1 MTNHPE
7 QQISAY
13 IDDELSELDRQEV
26 ANHIESCA
34 SCQRLFEELLV
45 LQSDVSQTYKMLKAP
60 NELDSRIFQAIKSE
74 PTKKGEGRGW
84 LSSVPLIALM
94 VLGALWLMTGAVI
107 LNLLSGL
114 VKFTV
119 AIVYMV
125 SHFIST
131 VPVLSGLTLVLSLI
145 VLSISGYSL
154 KRLLQTTTS

>member
-1 MTNHPE
+1 MKNHPE

-13 IDDELSELDRQEV
+13 IDDELSEQDRQEV
-26 ANHIESCA
+26 AYHIESCE
-34 SCQRLFEELLV
+34 SCLKLLEELLI
-45 LQSDVSQTYKMLKAP
+45 LQNDVSQTYKMLQAP
-60 NELDSRIFQAIKSE
+60 NELDRLIFLAIKGE
-74 PTKKGEGRGW
+74 PTKEREGRGW
-84 LSSVPLIALM
+84 LSVPLIALM
-94 VLGALWLMTGAVI
+94 VLGSLWLMTGAVI

-119 AIVYMV
+119 ALVYMV

>member
-1 MTNHPE
+1 MKNHPE

-13 IDDELSELDRQEV
+13 IDDELSEQDRQEV
-26 ANHIESCA
+26 AYHIESCE
-34 SCQRLFEELLV
+34 SCQKLLEELLI
-45 LQSDVSQTYKMLKAP
+45 LQNDVSQTYKMHQAP
-60 NELDSRIFQAIKSE
+60 NELESRIFQAIKGE
-74 PTKKGEGRGW
+74 PPRKREGRGW
-84 LSSVPLIALM
+84 LSVPLIALM
-94 VLGALWLMTGAVI
+94 ALGALWLMTGAVI

-119 AIVYMV
+119 AIVYLV